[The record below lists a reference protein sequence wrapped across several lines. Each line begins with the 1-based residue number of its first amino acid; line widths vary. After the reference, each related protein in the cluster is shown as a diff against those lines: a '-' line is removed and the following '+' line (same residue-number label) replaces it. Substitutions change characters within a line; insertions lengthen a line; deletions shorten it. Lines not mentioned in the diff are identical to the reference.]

1 MLELLYFVVRVN
13 LLDSSAAIFSIS
25 QTGGQ
30 MSYIQKLNSFS
41 VSSQRLG
48 TFLIIL
54 IFAATPLSLHAQNEP
69 AAEDEDN
76 AAVSESAILPEVVVS
91 ASRVPV
97 PAEHVGSSVTVFS
110 AEEIKKRQPNFVQEL
125 LREVPSVAV
134 SQTGANGGVT
144 AVRIRGAESNHTLVL
159 IDGLDMGN
167 PFSADE
173 FQFQHLPVSSIE
185 SIEILRGPQSSIH
198 GSESIGGVIQ
208 ITTPIP
214 EEGTTSS
221 ASIELGSHS
230 TKNARAYIGTSNEQ
244 SFTAASISLSETE
257 GVSAQ
262 TNNTERDGFE
272 NRFLHLK
279 SGVNLGEY
287 VDLSA
292 VLIRIQSN
300 SEYDGC
306 GGSNDCVGK
315 DKKTDFGTTLN
326 LNPSDG
332 PINHKLKFSK
342 SRHTRKNF
350 KGGSPGTTSV
360 GETDKL
366 VYQGTLDLQT
376 KAADHSTTFA
386 VEKETS
392 KVDST
397 SLFIAPGILKF
408 QSYILEHRANLQ
420 DSLILSVSARRDD
433 NRRNNFSSRNT
444 YRATAAWIPN
454 DQVRLH
460 GSYGTGVKNPTTTEI
475 FGYGDEWEPNPD
487 LIPET
492 SKGWDV
498 GAEKEIDT
506 LGLTLDATYF
516 NNKIANMIAT
526 DYDDPENYSCP
537 CRSINQPGVSTIKGW
552 ELSAKGH
559 VGENYEVSGHVTISK
574 GIDANGQELV
584 RRPSQIA
591 SLNIYRQSQFWG
603 RSGGLNLNI
612 QHTGTQTDGF
622 SENYVDLGSF
632 TVIDLS
638 GSLQL
643 TPQMQLTGK
652 ITNFFDEK
660 YEEVG
665 GYGVA
670 DRSLFFGLTYDF

>member
-1 MLELLYFVVRVN
+1 
-13 LLDSSAAIFSIS
+13 
-25 QTGGQ
+25 

-48 TFLIIL
+48 IFLIIL
-54 IFAATPLSLHAQNEP
+54 IFSAAPLSLHAQNEP

-76 AAVSESAILPEVVVS
+76 TAVSESVILPEVVVS

-97 PAEHVGSSVTVFS
+97 PAEHVGSSVTVLS

-159 IDGLDMGN
+159 IDGLDMSN
-167 PFSADE
+167 PFNDV
-173 FQFQHLPVSSIE
+173 FPFQHLPVSSIE
-185 SIEILRGPQSSIH
+185 SIEVLRGPQSSIH
-198 GSESIGGVIQ
+198 GSETIGGVIQ

-214 EEGTTSS
+214 EEGTASS

-230 TKNARAYIGTSNEQ
+230 TKNARAYVGTSNEQ
-244 SFTAASISLSETE
+244 FFTAASISLSETE
-257 GVSAQ
+257 GISAK
-262 TNNTERDGFE
+262 TDNTERDGFE

-306 GGSNDCVGK
+306 GSNDCVGK
-315 DKKTDFGTTLN
+315 DKKTVFGTTLN

-342 SRHTRKNF
+342 SRHTRKEF
-350 KGGSPGTTSV
+350 ADGTRTTTSV

-376 KAADHSTTFA
+376 TAAEHSTTFA
-386 VEKETS
+386 VERETS
-392 KVDST
+392 KVDSNSVANPT
-397 SLFIAPGILKF
+397 GGTLKF

-420 DSLILSVSARRDD
+420 DSLILSASARYDE
-433 NRRNNFSSRNT
+433 NRKNNFHSRNT

-454 DQVRLH
+454 DQVRFH
-460 GSYGTGVKNPTTTEI
+460 GSYGTGVKNPTTSEI
-475 FGYGDEWEPNPD
+475 FGHRDEWEPNPD
-487 LIPET
+487 ITPET
-492 SKGWDV
+492 SKGWDLGV
-498 GAEKEIDT
+498 EKEIDA

-516 NNKIANMIAT
+516 NNKITNLIWIWNCVSSCDDNDFGTNVYKAN
-526 DYDDPENYSCP
+526 
-537 CRSINQPGVSTIKGW
+537 NQPGVSTIKGW

-559 VGENYEVSGHVTISK
+559 VSENYEVSGHVTISK
-574 GIDANGQELV
+574 GFDTDGQELV

-603 RSGGLNLNI
+603 REGGLNLNI
-612 QHTGTQTDGF
+612 QHTGTQT
-622 SENYVDLGSF
+622 EWNYEDIAKS
-632 TVIDLS
+632 TVVDLS
-638 GSLQL
+638 GQLQM

-652 ITNFFDEK
+652 ITNLFDDD
-660 YEEVG
+660 YEEVQ
-665 GYGVA
+665 GYGVVG
-670 DRSLFFGLTYDF
+670 RSLFFGLTYDF

>member
-1 MLELLYFVVRVN
+1 
-13 LLDSSAAIFSIS
+13 
-25 QTGGQ
+25 

-48 TFLIIL
+48 IFLIIL
-54 IFAATPLSLHAQNEP
+54 IFSAAPLSLHAQNEP

-76 AAVSESAILPEVVVS
+76 TAVSESVILPEVVVS

-110 AEEIKKRQPNFVQEL
+110 AEEIKKRQPNFVHEL

-134 SQTGANGGVT
+134 SQTGANGGN
-144 AVRIRGAESNHTLVL
+144 AQVRIRGAEADHTLVL

-167 PFSADE
+167 PFGNGE
-173 FQFQHLPVSSIE
+173 FEFQHLPVSSIE
-185 SIEILRGPQSSIH
+185 SIEVLRGPQSSIH
-198 GSESIGGVIQ
+198 GSETIGGVIQ

-214 EEGTTSS
+214 EEGTASS

-230 TKNARAYIGTSNEQ
+230 TKNARAYVGTSNEQ
-244 SFTAASISLSETE
+244 FFTAASISLSETE
-257 GVSAQ
+257 GISAR
-262 TNNTERDGFE
+262 THNTERDGFD
-272 NRFLHLK
+272 NHFLHLK

-292 VLIRIQSN
+292 VLIRIQSD
-300 SEYDGC
+300 SEYDSC
-306 GGSNDCVGK
+306 GFPSSNDCVGK
-315 DKKTDFGTTLN
+315 DRKTVFGTTLN
-326 LNPSDG
+326 FDRG
-332 PINHKLKFSK
+332 DDYINHQLKFSK
-342 SRHTRKNF
+342 SRHVRNDF
-350 KGGSPGTTSV
+350 KDGTQTTTSV

-376 KAADHSTTFA
+376 TATEHSTTFA
-386 VEKETS
+386 VERETS
-392 KVDST
+392 KVDSN
-397 SLFIAPGILKF
+397 SLSNPTGGTLKL

-420 DSLILSVSARRDD
+420 DSLILSVSTRRDD
-433 NRRNNFSSRNT
+433 NRRNNFRSRNT

-454 DQVRLH
+454 DQVRFH
-460 GSYGTGVKNPTTTEI
+460 GSYGTGVKNPTTSEI
-475 FGYGDEWEPNPD
+475 FGWTNSWLPNPD

-492 SKGWDV
+492 SKGWDLGV
-498 GAEKEIDT
+498 EKEIDA
-506 LGLTLDATYF
+506 LGLTLDATHF
-516 NNKIANMIAT
+516 NNKITNLIWIYDCVSGCSFGSPDLDGPSVYKAN
-526 DYDDPENYSCP
+526 N
-537 CRSINQPGVSTIKGW
+537 RPGVSTIKGW

-559 VGENYEVSGHVTISK
+559 VSENYEVSGHVTISK
-574 GIDANGQELV
+574 GFDAGGQELV

-603 RSGGLNLNI
+603 HKGGLNLNF
-612 QHTGTQTDGF
+612 QHTGTQTDGY
-622 SENYVDLGSF
+622 SGNYVDLDSF
-632 TVIDLS
+632 TVVGLS

-652 ITNFFDEK
+652 ITNLFDENE
-660 YEEVG
+660 YEEVQ

>member
-1 MLELLYFVVRVN
+1 
-13 LLDSSAAIFSIS
+13 
-25 QTGGQ
+25 

-48 TFLIIL
+48 IFLIIL
-54 IFAATPLSLHAQNEP
+54 IFSAAPLSLHAQNEP

-76 AAVSESAILPEVVVS
+76 ASVAESVILPEVVVS

-110 AEEIKKRQPNFVQEL
+110 AEEIKKRQPNFVHEL

-134 SQTGANGGVT
+134 SQTGANGGN
-144 AVRIRGAESNHTLVL
+144 AQVRIRGAEGNHTLVL

-167 PFSADE
+167 PFSSDE

-185 SIEILRGPQSSIH
+185 SIEVLRGPQSSIH
-198 GSESIGGVIQ
+198 GSEPIGGVIQ

-214 EEGTTSS
+214 EEGTASS

-230 TKNARAYIGTSNEQ
+230 TKNVRAYIGTSNEQ
-244 SFTAASISLSETE
+244 SFTAASVSFSETE
-257 GVSAQ
+257 GISAQ

-279 SGVNLGEY
+279 SGVNLGENI
-287 VDLSA
+287 DLSA
-292 VLIRIQSN
+292 VLIRIQSD
-300 SEYDGC
+300 SDYDGC
-306 GGSNDCVGK
+306 AEYDSNRIYVSSSIDCVGK
-315 DKKTDFGTTLN
+315 DRKTVFGTTLN
-326 LNPSDG
+326 FNPSDG
-332 PINHKLKFSK
+332 PINHQLKFSK
-342 SRHTRKNF
+342 SRHTRKEF
-350 KGGSPGTTSV
+350 VAGSLGSTSV

-392 KVDST
+392 KVDAN
-397 SLFIAPGILKF
+397 SLLNFTGGALRF

-420 DSLILSVSARRDD
+420 DSLILSASARYDE
-433 NRRNNFSSRNT
+433 NRKNRFRSRNT

-454 DQVRLH
+454 DQVRFH
-460 GSYGTGVKNPTTTEI
+460 GSYGTGVKNPTTSEI
-475 FGYGDEWEPNPD
+475 FGHREGWVPNPD
-487 LIPET
+487 LIPEM
-492 SKGWDV
+492 SKGWDLGV
-498 GAEKEIDT
+498 EKEIDA

-516 NNKIANMIAT
+516 NNNITNLIWIWDCFSNCNDGKFDTNVNKAKN
-526 DYDDPENYSCP
+526 
-537 CRSINQPGVSTIKGW
+537 RPGVATIKGW

-559 VGENYEVSGHVTISK
+559 VGENYEVAGHVTISK
-574 GIDANGQELV
+574 GFDADGLELI

-591 SLNIYRQSQFWG
+591 SLNIYRHSQFWG
-603 RSGGLNLNI
+603 RSGGLNFNI
-612 QHTGTQTDGF
+612 QHTGTQKDIG
-622 SENYVDLGSF
+622 SVDLGSF

-638 GSLQL
+638 GSLEL
-643 TPQMQLTGK
+643 TSQMQLTGK
-652 ITNFFDEK
+652 ITNLFDENE
-660 YEEVG
+660 YEEVQ

>member
-1 MLELLYFVVRVN
+1 
-13 LLDSSAAIFSIS
+13 
-25 QTGGQ
+25 
-30 MSYIQKLNSFS
+30 MSYIQKLHSFS

-48 TFLIIL
+48 TFLIVL

-76 AAVSESAILPEVVVS
+76 EAVSESAILPEVVVS
-91 ASRVPV
+91 ASRIPV

-110 AEEIKKRQPNFVQEL
+110 AEEIKKRQPKFVHEL

-134 SQTGANGGVT
+134 SQTGANGGN
-144 AVRIRGAESNHTLVL
+144 AQVRIRGAEANHTLVL

-167 PFSADE
+167 PFSSDE
-173 FQFQHLPVSSIE
+173 FEFQHLPVSSIE
-185 SIEILRGPQSSIH
+185 SIEVLRGPQSSIH
-198 GSESIGGVIQ
+198 GSETIGGVIQ

-214 EEGTTSS
+214 EEGTASS

-244 SFTAASISLSETE
+244 YFAAASISHSETE
-257 GVSAQ
+257 GISAR
-262 TNNTERDGFE
+262 THNTERDGFN

-279 SGVNLGEY
+279 SGVNLGEN

-292 VLIRIQSN
+292 VLIRIQSD

-306 GGSNDCVGK
+306 FPAPLSNYCVGK
-315 DKKTDFGTTLN
+315 DRKTVFGTTLN
-326 LNPSDG
+326 FDQG
-332 PINHKLKFSK
+332 DDHINHQLKFSK
-342 SRHTRKNF
+342 SRHVRKNF
-350 KGGSPGTTSV
+350 KDGTRTTTSV

-376 KAADHSTTFA
+376 TAADHSTTFA
-386 VEKETS
+386 VERETS
-392 KVDST
+392 KVDSNASYIPT
-397 SLFIAPGILKF
+397 GILKF

-433 NRRNNFSSRNT
+433 NRKNNFHSRNT

-454 DQVRLH
+454 DQVRFH

-475 FGYGDEWEPNPD
+475 IGWKDAWEPNPE

-498 GAEKEIDT
+498 GVEKEIDT

-516 NNKIANMIAT
+516 NNKITNLIGSET
-526 DYDDPENYSCP
+526 VPDKPSFS
-537 CRSINQPGVSTIKGW
+537 RSYNKAGVSTIKGW

-559 VGENYEVSGHVTISK
+559 VGENYEVSGHVTIGK
-574 GIDANGQELV
+574 GFDANGQELA

-603 RSGGLNLNI
+603 RKGDLNLNI
-612 QHTGTQTDGF
+612 QHTGTQTDLGMDLGKF
-622 SENYVDLGSF
+622 TVVDLS
-632 TVIDLS
+632 S
-638 GSLQL
+638 SLQL
-643 TPQMQLTGK
+643 TSKMQLTGK
-652 ITNFFDEK
+652 ITNLFDEK
-660 YEEVG
+660 YEETKG
-665 GYGVA
+665 FGVA
-670 DRSLFFGLTYDF
+670 DRSLYFGLTYDF

>member
-1 MLELLYFVVRVN
+1 
-13 LLDSSAAIFSIS
+13 
-25 QTGGQ
+25 

-54 IFAATPLSLHAQNEP
+54 IFAAAPLSLHAQNEP
-69 AAEDEDN
+69 ATEDEDN

-110 AEEIKKRQPNFVQEL
+110 AEEIKKRQPNFVHEL

-134 SQTGANGGVT
+134 SQTGANGGN
-144 AVRIRGAESNHTLVL
+144 AQVRIRGAEADHTLVL

-167 PFSADE
+167 PFGNGE
-173 FQFQHLPVSSIE
+173 FEFQHLPVSSIE
-185 SIEILRGPQSSIH
+185 SIEVLRGPQSSIH
-198 GSESIGGVIQ
+198 GSETIGGVIQ

-214 EEGTTSS
+214 EEGTASS

-244 SFTAASISLSETE
+244 FFTAASISLSETE
-257 GVSAQ
+257 GISAK
-262 TNNTERDGFE
+262 TDNTERDGFE

-279 SGVNLGEY
+279 SGVNLGEN

-292 VLIRIQSN
+292 VLIRIQSD
-300 SEYDGC
+300 SEYDEC
-306 GGSNDCVGK
+306 YPDPYPDPPSNDCVGK
-315 DKKTDFGTTLN
+315 DRKTVFGITLN
-326 LNPSDG
+326 FDQG
-332 PINHKLKFSK
+332 DDHINHQLKFSK
-342 SRHTRKNF
+342 SRHVRNNFADGTRT
-350 KGGSPGTTSV
+350 TTSV

-433 NRRNNFSSRNT
+433 NRKNNFSSRNT

-498 GAEKEIDT
+498 GVEKEIDA

-516 NNKIANMIAT
+516 NNKITNLIAT
-526 DYDDPENYSCP
+526 DYDDSENYSCP

-574 GIDANGQELV
+574 GFDAEDEELV

-603 RSGGLNLNI
+603 RKGGLNLNI
-612 QHTGTQTDGF
+612 QHTGTQTDLGMDLGKF
-622 SENYVDLGSF
+622 TVVDLS
-632 TVIDLS
+632 S
-638 GSLQL
+638 SLQL
-643 TPQMQLTGK
+643 TPKMQLTGK
-652 ITNFFDEK
+652 ITNLFDEMIMRRRK
-660 YEEVG
+660 VSE
-665 GYGVA
+665 
-670 DRSLFFGLTYDF
+670 